1 MPSSP
6 SLQAWA
12 KTVGPSPS
20 ISTDYAIV
28 RRSTTIRG
36 ALMANDEHVA
46 LLKKG
51 MGAWNAW
58 RDENPD
64 IRPDL
69 VQADLRDAYLSV
81 ANLQEADLFR
91 AYLHGANL
99 SGANLTDAELSAAV
113 LDRAVLIGAKCSSQT
128 NLRGHAST
136 M

>member
-69 VQADLRDAYLSV
+69 VQADL
-81 ANLQEADLFR
+81 FR